1 MNLRDKRRKFGQNY
15 LTDPAILYEMEES
28 INPQAHDR
36 FIEIGPGMGALTR
49 ILNHQS
55 VHITAIDIDED
66 NISYLK
72 QSLDGPAEYNFIQG
86 DILKSDFAFLDRNDH
101 RIAGNLPYNISTQ
114 IILKLIKHYNQIKD
128 MHFLIQREV
137 AEKITGSPGSKD
149 WGKLGI
155 KLSAFFQTE
164 ILFDV
169 PPEAFDIKPKVTSS
183 FIRMSPLPKSLVSND
198 EIKNFFEI
206 VDLSF
211 MSRRKNI
218 KNNLKSKKI
227 DWDSLQINN
236 QLRPEDLSLESYL
249 KIAREIAK
257 I

>member
-1 MNLRDKRRKFGQNY
+1 MNQRDKRRKFGQNY
-15 LTDPAILYEMEES
+15 LIDPAILYEMEES
-28 INPQAHDR
+28 INPQPNDK
-36 FIEIGPGMGALTR
+36 FIEIGPGMGALTKL
-49 ILNHQS
+49 LNKEF
-55 VHITAIDIDED
+55 VHITAIDIDRD
-66 NISYLK
+66 NIAHLEKSFH
-72 QSLDGPAEYNFIQG
+72 GPAEYNFIQT
-86 DILKSDFAFLDRNDH
+86 DILRSDFAFLNSNDH
-101 RIAGNLPYNISTQ
+101 RIVGNLPYNISTQ
-114 IILKLIKHYNQIKD
+114 IIIKLINYFTQIKD

-183 FIRMSPLPKSLVSND
+183 FIRMSPLVKSLVNDD
-198 EIKNFFEI
+198 EIKNFFEV

-211 MSRRKNI
+211 MTRRKNI
-218 KNNLKSKKI
+218 KNNLKSK
-227 DWDSLQINN
+227 DLNWDSLQINN
-236 QLRPEDLSLESYL
+236 QLRPEDLTLESYL
-249 KIAREIAK
+249 KITREIAK

>member
-1 MNLRDKRRKFGQNY
+1 
-15 LTDPAILYEMEES
+15 
-28 INPQAHDR
+28 
-36 FIEIGPGMGALTR
+36 
-49 ILNHQS
+49 
-55 VHITAIDIDED
+55 
-66 NISYLK
+66 
-72 QSLDGPAEYNFIQG
+72 
-86 DILKSDFAFLDRNDH
+86 
-101 RIAGNLPYNISTQ
+101 
-114 IILKLIKHYNQIKD
+114 

-183 FIRMSPLPKSLVSND
+183 FIRMSPLTKSLVTDD
-198 EIKNFFEI
+198 ELKNFFEI

-218 KNNLKSKKI
+218 KNNLKSMKL
-227 DWDSLQINN
+227 DWESLQINN

>member
-1 MNLRDKRRKFGQNY
+1 MCIRDR
-15 LTDPAILYEMEES
+15 
-28 INPQAHDR
+28 
-36 FIEIGPGMGALTR
+36 GMGALTK
-49 ILNHQS
+49 ILNKES
-55 VHITAIDIDED
+55 IHITAIDIDRD
-66 NISYLK
+66 NISYLQK
-72 QSLDGPAEYNFIQG
+72 TFDGPAEYDFVQD
-86 DILKSDFAFLDRNDH
+86 DILSSNFAFLDSNDH
-101 RIAGNLPYNISTQ
+101 RIVGNLPYNISTQ
-114 IILKLIKHYNQIKD
+114 IILKLINYFNQIKD

-183 FIRMSPLPKSLVSND
+183 FIRMSPLTKSLVTDD
-198 EIKNFFEI
+198 ELKNFFEI

-218 KNNLKSKKI
+218 KNNLKSMKL
-227 DWDSLQINN
+227 DWESLQINN